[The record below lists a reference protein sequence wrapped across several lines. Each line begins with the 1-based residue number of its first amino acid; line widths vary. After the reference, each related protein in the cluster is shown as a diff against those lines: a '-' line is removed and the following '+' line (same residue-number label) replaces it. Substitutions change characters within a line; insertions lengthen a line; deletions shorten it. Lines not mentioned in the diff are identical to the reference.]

1 MLSNFHDSHKFK
13 IVNMVPVFVDNGSSY
28 LSKLKNG
35 ITLDYSIELEF
46 FEPVIETVLVK
57 DTNNCKQNS
66 NLFIYDSDDNVDDDI
81 KYNNKHSRKE
91 KYINLIT
98 YKKCNSK
105 KYKKILSG
113 NNYKLFIH
121 NYLFQSEAEVEK
133 KEVEKKEVEKEAEVE
148 KEVEEKEEY
157 YTRFRYDSYDSYD
170 SHGGY
175 YY

>member
-66 NLFIYDSDDNVDDDI
+66 NLFIYDSDDDINDDINDDI
-81 KYNNKHSRKE
+81 KYNNKHSRKG

-113 NNYKLFIH
+113 NNYKLFIN
-121 NYLFQSEAEVEK
+121 NYLFQN
-133 KEVEKKEVEKEAEVE
+133 
-148 KEVEEKEEY
+148 EVEEVVEEVVEAKESEKEESEN
-157 YTRFRYDSYDSYD
+157 YTRFRCDSYDSYD

>member
-57 DTNNCKQNS
+57 DTNNCKQNY
-66 NLFIYDSDDNVDDDI
+66 NLFIYDSDDDVDDDI
-81 KYNNKHSRKE
+81 KYNNKHSRKG

-113 NNYKLFIH
+113 NNYKLFIN
-121 NYLFQSEAEVEK
+121 NYLFQSETEVE
-133 KEVEKKEVEKEAEVE
+133 ETEKKVE
-148 KEVEEKEEY
+148 EEKEESEE

>member
-1 MLSNFHDSHKFK
+1 
-13 IVNMVPVFVDNGSSY
+13 MVPVFVDNGSSY

-57 DTNNCKQNS
+57 DTNNCKQNY
-66 NLFIYDSDDNVDDDI
+66 NLFIYDSDDDVDDDI
-81 KYNNKHSRKE
+81 KYNNKHSRKG

-113 NNYKLFIH
+113 NNYKLFIN
-121 NYLFQSEAEVEK
+121 NYLFQSETEVE
-133 KEVEKKEVEKEAEVE
+133 ETEKKVE
-148 KEVEEKEEY
+148 EEKEESEE

>member
-66 NLFIYDSDDNVDDDI
+66 NLFIYDSDDDINDDI
-81 KYNNKHSRKE
+81 KYNNKHSRKG

-113 NNYKLFIH
+113 NNYKLFIN
-121 NYLFQSEAEVEK
+121 NYLFQNEA
-133 KEVEKKEVEKEAEVE
+133 
-148 KEVEEKEEY
+148 EKEEEEAKESKESKESEESE